1 MFFSL
6 LKLDFVNAFSYN
18 PLLFTLLPFFLT
30 YYIYS
35 NYTYLFQIENRIKK
49 NIPTFIVPT
58 LLVITILYGVLRNL
72 PMFSFLAP

>member
-35 NYTYLFQIENRIKK
+35 NYTYLFQMENRIKK
-49 NIPTFIVPT
+49 NIPTFVVPM

>member
-49 NIPTFIVPT
+49 NIPTFVVPT